1 MKNFAK
7 FAALGAVLAASTP
20 LAFATPITGAVG
32 IGGSDTFNA
41 TSITFNPA
49 TGIVLSANG
58 TMAPFLFD
66 QVGLTSFDTATA
78 VGTTVLSASP
88 TTAGTLSFTIGS
100 LAQFTTGVDAQ
111 GNPTLLVSGSGTFAE
126 TGFDPTAGTFS
137 LSSTSTGATT
147 FQLNGGVPAATVGTA
162 VTPEPNSLLL
172 MGTGL
177 MGAAGLLFS
186 RRRNAG
192 NLA

>member
-7 FAALGAVLAASTP
+7 LAALGAVLAASTP

-32 IGGSDTFNA
+32 IGGSDTFDA
-41 TSITFNPA
+41 TSITFNPS
-49 TGIVLSANG
+49 TGIVLSASG
-58 TMAPFLFD
+58 TMSPFFFSPVTLS
-66 QVGLTSFDTATA
+66 SFSTASA
-78 VGTTVLSASP
+78 VGTTVFS
-88 TTAGTLSFTIGS
+88 TTMAEPGTLSFTIDN
-100 LAQFTTGVDAQ
+100 LAQFTTGTDVQ
-111 GNPTLLVSGSGTFAE
+111 GNATLLVSGSGLFAE
-126 TGFDPTAGTFS
+126 TGFDSTEGTFS

-147 FQLNGGVPAATVGTA
+147 FQLNGGVPAATA

-177 MGAAGLLFS
+177 MGAAGMLFS

>member
-1 MKNFAK
+1 MNFAK
-7 FAALGAVLAASTP
+7 LAALGAVLAASTP

-32 IGGSDTFNA
+32 IGGADSFNS
-41 TSITFNPA
+41 TSITFNPS

-58 TMAPFLFD
+58 TMSPFLFD
-66 QVGLTSFDTATA
+66 PVALTSFTTDTA
-78 VGTTVLSASP
+78 VGTTVFTSAS
-88 TTAGTLSFTIGS
+88 TSAGTLSFTIDN
-100 LAQFTTGVDAQ
+100 LAQFTTGTDVM
-111 GNPTLLVSGSGTFAE
+111 GNATLVVAGSGMFSE

-137 LSSTSTGATT
+137 LTSSTTGATT
-147 FQLNGGVPAATVGTA
+147 FQLNGGVPAA

-177 MGAAGLLFS
+177 MGAAGMLFS

>member
-1 MKNFAK
+1 MNFAK
-7 FAALGAVLAASTP
+7 LAALGAVLAASTP

-32 IGGSDTFNA
+32 IGGTDTFNS
-41 TSITFNPA
+41 TSITFNPS
-49 TGIVLSANG
+49 TGIILAASG
-58 TMAPFLFD
+58 TMAPFFFAPVQLA
-66 QVGLTSFDTATA
+66 SFTTGSA
-78 VGTTVLSASP
+78 VGTTVFSTSMA
-88 TTAGTLSFTIGS
+88 TAGALSFTIDN

-111 GNPTLLVSGSGTFAE
+111 GSPTLLVSGSGLFAE
-126 TGFDPTAGTFS
+126 TGFDSTEGTFS

-147 FQLNGGVPAATVGTA
+147 FQLNGGVPAATA

-177 MGAAGLLFS
+177 MGAAGMLFS